1 MNSPQLV
8 HTAAQAH
15 HAESAGQ
22 TSLPLPQSQ
31 SLSHSAQTAQ
41 PGNKYA
47 PGRRLAARQTLR
59 LAIPKSQGDPLNH
72 PPSVGLFRPS
82 PSQLPPAPILKRA
95 PAVNSGSSGIPKS
108 ASPLES
114 HHLPNVTPSTAH
126 TRLGYGIQSAGGGSG
141 CSSASSAS
149 NFLGVRKPSLTLNS
163 SDIRNNNDLF
173 AFPKD
178 MSPVLSEHSHSP
190 MFTDLSSANS
200 NGSPTHH
207 HQLNRL
213 FSLSPSSI
221 RSYGNVSTSIHFQ
234 ISYRG

>member
-1 MNSPQLV
+1 MNK
-8 HTAAQAH
+8 TAHAH

-22 TSLPLPQSQ
+22 TPLPMPQPLPQSQ
-31 SLSHSAQTAQ
+31 SAQTATQ

-82 PSQLPPAPILKRA
+82 PSQLPPAPILKRV
-95 PAVNSGSSGIPKS
+95 PAVSSCSTGIPKS

-114 HHLPNVTPSTAH
+114 HQLPNVTPTTAH
-126 TRLGYGIQSAGGGSG
+126 TRLGYSGGSG
-141 CSSASSAS
+141 CSSASSTS

-178 MSPVLSEHSHSP
+178 MSPVMSGEL
-190 MFTDLSSANS
+190 
-200 NGSPTHH
+200 
-207 HQLNRL
+207 
-213 FSLSPSSI
+213 
-221 RSYGNVSTSIHFQ
+221 
-234 ISYRG
+234 

>member
-31 SLSHSAQTAQ
+31 SAQTAQ

-59 LAIPKSQGDPLNH
+59 LAIPKSQGDPPNH

-82 PSQLPPAPILKRA
+82 PSQLPPAPILKRV
-95 PAVNSGSSGIPKS
+95 PAVNSCSSGSGIPKS

-114 HHLPNVTPSTAH
+114 HHLPNVTPTTAH
-126 TRLGYGIQSAGGGSG
+126 TRMGYGIQGAGIGSG

-207 HQLNRL
+207 HQLGRL

-221 RSYGNVSTSIHFQ
+221 RSYGNVSAATHFLLNL
-234 ISYRG
+234 